1 MKRLTLLLLA
11 MPFLVFSQN
20 YIRCGSDLVNRH
32 HQHLNHS
39 YLERQQQIFSQAK
52 EWADANQRSI
62 SQTDE
67 VLQIPV
73 VVHVLYQNEEE
84 NLSDAVIKSQID
96 VLNEDYGRTNA
107 DTTETRAVFDTI
119 AGKAKFQ
126 FYLATVD
133 PQGNT
138 TNGITR
144 TSTTVSSFM
153 TSQEMQSGQ
162 LMESMKKPSSGGVSP
177 WPVEDYMNIWVC
189 DISLDGQIALLG
201 YATPPNNL
209 PNWQGS
215 PPTDSQYDGVVIHY
229 AVFGRDAAP
238 DMGGGQTVNFLGR
251 VATHE
256 TGHYFGLRHIW
267 GDGDCSQEDGI
278 DDTPNAA
285 QDGQNQCNHN
295 SNTCTDSPYDFP
307 DMVENY
313 MDYSDPSCQNM
324 FTKGQVDFM
333 YSVIQNNRSNLPDT
347 TNNGGGS
354 NPDTTSIEA
363 FNTADLFIYP
373 NPANDKFIIDLSK
386 VNEITRIQFIDV
398 TGKIVW
404 ERKHL
409 PADGSTQIS
418 VSTLDFSRGV
428 YFLNTTSKTEVSS
441 HKIVLQ

>member
-1 MKRLTLLLLA
+1 MLA
-11 MPFLVFSQN
+11 VPFLAFSQN
-20 YIRCGSDLVNRH
+20 YVRCGSDLINRH
-32 HQHLNHS
+32 YQNLDHS
-39 YLERQQQIFSQAK
+39 YLDRQQEIFNQAK
-52 EWADANQRSI
+52 AWSDANQRSI
-62 SQTDE
+62 SQSED

-73 VVHVLYQNEEE
+73 VVHVLYENEEE

-119 AGKAKFQ
+119 AGRAKVQ

-133 PQGNT
+133 PQGNS

-144 TSTTVSSFM
+144 TSTTQSSFM
-153 TSQEMQSGQ
+153 TQDELYSGQ
-162 LMESMKKPSSGGVSP
+162 MMEFMKKPSSGGVAP

-189 DISLDGQIALLG
+189 DISLNGQIALLG
-201 YATPPNNL
+201 YATPTNNL
-209 PNWQGS
+209 PNWEGGG
-215 PPTDSQYDGVVIHY
+215 PPTDPQYDGVVVHY
-229 AVFGRDAAP
+229 AVFGRDAAL
-238 DMGGGQTVNFLGR
+238 DMGGGQTVSFLGR

-278 DDTPNAA
+278 DDTPNAS

-333 YSVIQNNRSNLPDT
+333 YSVIVNNRSELPDT
-347 TNNGGGS
+347 TNSGGGNIS
-354 NPDTTSIEA
+354 VEGYNKAEFS
-363 FNTADLFIYP
+363 IYP
-373 NPANDKFIIDLSK
+373 NPAKDKFTIDLSK
-386 VNEITRIQFIDV
+386 LNESTHIQLIDV
-398 TGKIVW
+398 TGKIIW
-404 ERKHL
+404 QRKYLTSDRSNH
-409 PADGSTQIS
+409 IS
-418 VSTLDFSRGV
+418 VSTIDFSRGI
-428 YFLNTTSKTEVSS
+428 YFLNTVSKTEVSS
-441 HKIVLQ
+441 HKIVLH